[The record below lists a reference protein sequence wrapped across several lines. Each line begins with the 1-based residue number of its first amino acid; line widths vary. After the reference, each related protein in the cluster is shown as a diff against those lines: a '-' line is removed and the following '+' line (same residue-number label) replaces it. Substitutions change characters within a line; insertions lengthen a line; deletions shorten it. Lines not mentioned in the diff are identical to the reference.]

1 MNERMVRMVFLSG
14 RIAIGIFFVFFG
26 IEGISNVQAGIG
38 QAAMKSAATFGTT
51 SMLSNAMLAAG
62 IVSMITAF
70 YSILG
75 DILHSQNE
83 VEN

>member
-1 MNERMVRMVFLSG
+1 MNERIIRVVFLGG
-14 RIAIGIFFVFFG
+14 RITIGIFFVFFG
-26 IEGISNVQAGIG
+26 INGISSVQAGIG
-38 QAAMKSAATFGTT
+38 QAAMTSAATFGST

-75 DILHSQNE
+75 DILHSHKKVGN
-83 VEN
+83 